1 MKKSWLI
8 TALPFVL
15 LAAPL
20 HAKDADAEA
29 RQELESAR
37 QELQQARDELKRAA
51 AELARVTREQGRE
64 SPRAQAF
71 AFMADE
77 NRGVLGIILGRGP
90 SKEGKLSGVKV
101 DAVTPGSGAE
111 KAGLKSGD
119 VIVAVN
125 GKPLAQTDTDDAR
138 PGQKLRSELD
148 ELKVG
153 DTVKL
158 GYEREG
164 KRAEASVT
172 AGRPEPMLAPE
183 RVIRPLPV
191 MSWLGFD
198 DEEEQDIVIPRGPRE
213 ERRILLRNRALKG
226 FDFAP
231 LDENL
236 APYFKTKEGIL
247 VTRAAPDNKLGLKS
261 GDVIQKLNGDKVN
274 KPHEAMEKLAELE
287 PGAEVRL
294 DILRQGK
301 AETLK
306 SLKPQDAP
314 ERHGRRIER
323 RIEIH
328 EDDAG

>member
-1 MKKSWLI
+1 MKKLFL
-8 TALPFVL
+8 TALLPAL

-20 HAKDADAEA
+20 HAKDADAES
-29 RQELESAR
+29 RKELEGAR
-37 QELQQARDELKRAA
+37 KELQQARDELKRAA
-51 AELARVTREQGRE
+51 EELRRVMNEQGLE
-64 SPRAQAF
+64 SPRARAF

-90 SKEGKLSGVKV
+90 SKDGKLTGVKV

-119 VIVAVN
+119 LIVAVN
-125 GKPLAQTDTDDAR
+125 GKPLAQTNADDAR

-158 GYEREG
+158 SYEREG

-172 AGRPEPMLAPE
+172 ASRPEPMLAEE
-183 RVIRPLPV
+183 RVIRPFPL
-191 MSWLGFD
+191 MRWMGFD
-198 DEEEQDIVIPRGPRE
+198 DEEEQDIVLPRGPRE
-213 ERRILLRNRALKG
+213 ERRVIIRDRALKG

-236 APYFKTKEGIL
+236 APYFKTKDGIL
-247 VTRAAPDNKLGLKS
+247 VTRALPDNKLGLKS
-261 GDVIQKLNGDKVN
+261 GDVIQKVNGDKVS
-274 KPHEAMEKLAELE
+274 KPHEAMDKLAELE
-287 PGAEVRL
+287 AGAEVRL

-306 SLKPQDAP
+306 SVKPKDAP
-314 ERHGRRIER
+314 ERHGRRIEQ

-328 EDDAG
+328 EDDEG